1 MSDPY
6 FLSILIFSP
15 LLGMIV
21 LAFVP
26 KSMSSSLQTVGFLA
40 TLLPLVLAL
49 IAFFRFDITAEQLQ
63 FVTSVPWI
71 EIGDRDVTRYSLVIH
86 YALGVDGFSLLLIL
100 LTTIIATLAAAA
112 SSKVKTE
119 LKGYYMLFLLLEIGM
134 IGVFASQNLLLFF
147 AFFEMTLVPTYFLI
161 AKWGYQGR
169 EKAAN
174 TFLIYNGLGSAV
186 MLIAFIVLFTQT
198 GTMNIGQL
206 QAMDFTQLNPQIP
219 IANPAFRYGL
229 LFALLVAF
237 GVKLPIFPLHS
248 WMLRV
253 HKEAP
258 VPTVMIHSGILL
270 KIGAYGLIRF
280 CMGFFPDAF
289 ADFAYGL
296 AILGLINLLYG
307 AFVAFKQSDFKLVL
321 AYSSVSHMGIVLL
334 GLAALNAAGL
344 QGAIFQVIS
353 HGFISAL
360 LFFLVGV
367 FYERTK
373 TTELQHMGGLAKSM
387 PRMSGFLLAAGLA
400 SLGLP
405 GMSGFISE
413 FMAFLGLFEERPVL
427 AAIGT
432 LGIILTAV
440 YVLRA
445 VMKITFGKTT
455 QDSFGSYGDI
465 RSAEILPAAVM
476 VGFIIW
482 IGVFPAILGRSLQ
495 FAMDSI
501 LAGAALFY

>member
-1 MSDPY
+1 MNDPY

-15 LLGMIV
+15 FLGMIV
-21 LAFVP
+21 LAFMP
-26 KSMSSSLQTVGFLA
+26 KDLASPLKMVGFLA
-40 TLLPLVLAL
+40 TLLPLVLTL
-49 IAFFRFDITAEQLQ
+49 IAFMRFDQGAGHLQ

-71 EIGDRDVTRYSLVIH
+71 EIPAAPGQVFYIN
-86 YALGVDGFSLLLIL
+86 YALGVDGLSLLLIL
-100 LTTIIATLAAAA
+100 LTTIIASLAAAA
-112 SSKVKTE
+112 SVKVSKE
-119 LKGYYMLFLLLEIGM
+119 IKGYYMLFLLLEIGM

-161 AKWGYQGR
+161 AKWGYR
-169 EKAAN
+169 HKEKAAN

-186 MLIAFIVLFTQT
+186 MLIAFIVLFAQS
-198 GTMNIGQL
+198 GTMNIEKL
-206 QAMDFTQLNPQIP
+206 QAIDFTQFDSSVP
-219 IANPAFRYGL
+219 ISHPAFRYGL

-248 WMLRV
+248 WMLQV

-280 CMGFFPDAF
+280 CMGIFPDAF
-289 ADFAYGL
+289 ADFAYGI
-296 AILGLINLLYG
+296 AIFGLINLLYG
-307 AFVAFKQSDFKLVL
+307 AVVAFKQSDFKLVL
-321 AYSSVSHMGIVLL
+321 AYSSISHMGIVLL
-334 GLAALNAAGL
+334 GLAALNVAGV

-360 LFFLVGV
+360 LFFLVGI

-373 TTELQHMGGLAKSM
+373 TTEMQATSGLAKSM

-413 FMAFLGLFEERPVL
+413 FMAFLGLFQQRPVL

-445 VMKITFGKTT
+445 VMRLTFGVARE
-455 QDSFGSYGDI
+455 QHLSAGDL
-465 RSAEILPAAVM
+465 RPVEFWPAVVM
-476 VGFIIW
+476 IGCIIW
-482 IGVFPAILGRSLQ
+482 IGVDPEILAGSLPLAI
-495 FAMDSI
+495 DSI
-501 LAGAALFY
+501 LAGMH